1 LAWVLGVENRT
12 DKPKGNNMSKKKKP
26 TTKKNTKTPVTKK
39 VTKRSKPKSK
49 NVVVENNYV
58 NDSTKFWQDFEK
70 DLLYSKDA
78 KEIFVTPIDHSNKI
92 YSTNKLI
99 ADLPK
104 SSKSWSKKY
113 AENLDEAW
121 SELVTYLF
129 EHPLIASIAAT
140 TIVFTIVM
148 AVMILMGHK

>member
-1 LAWVLGVENRT
+1 
-12 DKPKGNNMSKKKKP
+12 MSKKKKP

-70 DLLYSKDA
+70 DLLYSKNP

-121 SELVTYLF
+121 SEVVTYLF
-129 EHPLIASIAAT
+129 EHPLITSIAAT